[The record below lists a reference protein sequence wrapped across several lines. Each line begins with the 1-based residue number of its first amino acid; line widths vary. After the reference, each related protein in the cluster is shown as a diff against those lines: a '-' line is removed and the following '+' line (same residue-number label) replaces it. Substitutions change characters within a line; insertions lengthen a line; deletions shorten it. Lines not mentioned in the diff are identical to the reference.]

1 MLINYKYSLFIYC
14 INMLFSHVLSF
25 SFNSFS
31 SELYYFI
38 SLQTLHSEV
47 QAYQPHLE
55 NLRKTVEPLLADC
68 SPELAAELKHKISGQ
83 YISWYLYYYYN
94 YL

>member
-1 MLINYKYSLFIYC
+1 MFFPMYIC
-14 INMLFSHVLSF
+14 IIIFFSTSVV
-25 SFNSFS
+25 
-31 SELYYFI
+31 SELYYFT

-47 QAYQPHLE
+47 QAYEPHLE

-83 YISWYLYYYYN
+83 YIFW
-94 YL
+94 